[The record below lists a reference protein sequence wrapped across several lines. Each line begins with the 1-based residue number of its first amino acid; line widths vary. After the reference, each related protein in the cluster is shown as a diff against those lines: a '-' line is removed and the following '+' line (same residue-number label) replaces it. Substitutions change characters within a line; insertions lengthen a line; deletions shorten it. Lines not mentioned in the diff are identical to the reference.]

1 MALIL
6 SFIFPGLGQIY
17 KREILKGI
25 SFIMTCTFLIVP
37 LFFFSPLPSL
47 LYISGFSI
55 LLLMW
60 LVGMVDAYVDD
71 EFLMGREQGLIWHEL
86 LSILPAAVISAA
98 VIVLA
103 MLWMQSFSAA
113 NRRLVASA
121 RLKMAPDDHSL
132 PHNSNN
138 TGTNSNGTGI
148 RIQFNEPEFF
158 SVQVGSFGESKGAE
172 EVYRDLLY
180 KGYTA
185 TIEQATS
192 GGRAWHRVLVGKF
205 ANEQEAVSFAKKLQE
220 REKFS
225 DMVIRRRS
233 TEKESENLP

>member
-1 MALIL
+1 
-6 SFIFPGLGQIY
+6 
-17 KREILKGI
+17 
-25 SFIMTCTFLIVP
+25 
-37 LFFFSPLPSL
+37 
-47 LYISGFSI
+47 
-55 LLLMW
+55 MW

-71 EFLMGREQGLIWHEL
+71 EFLMGREQWLIWHEL

-98 VIVLA
+98 VVVLA

-121 RLKMAPDDHSL
+121 RLKTTPDDQSL

-138 TGTNSNGTGI
+138 TGI
-148 RIQFNEPEFF
+148 RIQFDEPEFF

-185 TIEQATS
+185 TIEQA
-192 GGRAWHRVLVGKF
+192 LVACDGLIGSHF
-205 ANEQEAVSFAKKLQE
+205 LY
-220 REKFS
+220 RP
-225 DMVIRRRS
+225 DVIGHV
-233 TEKESENLP
+233 